1 MKLLG
6 KVAVVTGA
14 SKGIGRSIAV
24 EFAKHGATVV
34 INYNNDRAGAE
45 ETQRI
50 INDLSGEACIIQSN
64 VADYNMAEK
73 LITSTVDIYGQID
86 VLVNNAGISKI
97 GLFTDMTPQ
106 DWQQIIGIN
115 LTGVFNCTHQAVK
128 QMLPRKSGSIINIS
142 SIWGESGGSCEVFYS
157 ASKGGVNAFTKAL
170 GKELAPSNIRVNAIA
185 PGVIDTAMNQCFSPQ
200 DRDAI
205 IQNIPML
212 RLGQGEDVAKLAV
225 FLASDDSSYI
235 TAQVITVDGGML

>member
-106 DWQQIIGIN
+106 DRNRQIIGIN

-128 QMLPRKSGSIINIS
+128 RMLPRKSGSIINIS
-142 SIWGESGGSCEVFYS
+142 SIWGKAGGSCEVFYS
-157 ASKGGVNAFTKAL
+157 LLKVVL
-170 GKELAPSNIRVNAIA
+170 
-185 PGVIDTAMNQCFSPQ
+185 
-200 DRDAI
+200 
-205 IQNIPML
+205 ML
-212 RLGQGEDVAKLAV
+212 LPRR
-225 FLASDDSSYI
+225 
-235 TAQVITVDGGML
+235 